1 MRRIEQGFQPRM
13 GAPHLP
19 DHLRRP
25 VEVLAP
31 PESRPV
37 GRREVDEIA
46 QVGDLVGQLDQL
58 GPMRSVGGMFKWCMR
73 LV

>member
-1 MRRIEQGFQPRM
+1 MRRVEQRLQPRM
-13 GAPHLP
+13 RAAHLP
-19 DHLRRP
+19 DHQCRP
-25 VEVLAP
+25 VEILAP
-31 PESRPV
+31 PV
-37 GRREVDEIA
+37 GQPLRRREIAEIA